1 MTESTA
7 TTHRSPAQILI
18 AAIFVLLTLNAV
30 KETFWSDGPLTLRM
44 LQAIMCAIAA
54 ATAWGAWSAAR
65 WASAS
70 ATLYGFVTAGMLVA
84 LEPMLGL
91 PADARNGLWTGAGVV
106 LLFSLACAWFL
117 RRLTRRA
124 SVDVTEVL

>member
-1 MTESTA
+1 MSA
-7 TTHRSPAQILI
+7 TYRSPARILI

-30 KETFWSDGPLTLRM
+30 KEAFWSDGPPTLRI
-44 LQAIMCAIAA
+44 LQGLMSAIAV
-54 ATAWGAWSAAR
+54 ATAWGAWSGAR
-65 WASAS
+65 WSSAS

-91 PADARNGLWTGAGVV
+91 PADARGGLWTGAGVV

-124 SVDVTEVL
+124 TVDVTEVT